1 MDVRDYS
8 PHCRLNT
15 FATLPTALIGLIWA
29 AVALS
34 GCGSPPEAG
43 GEKNV
48 TAPSQRALQSQ
59 EKEVSVLRKTLG
71 SDAPETLTAL
81 ATLIRL
87 RTSAGDIGSGAELFD
102 ELISLDLRTS
112 PILAH
117 ATPPVEL
124 TRHLGGL
131 GELTAARRQ
140 LEASMETG
148 RGLFGPKDGF
158 VGEAQRALNRLRVAL
173 SEVTD
178 EELPSLELAPGPSAP
193 TRPRIRFSDRPV
205 IGKRDWSFPPKGEF
219 WSAGM
224 GGHEHF
230 DSVLEISSKA
240 GLETAERLRSTAS
253 PGELSLLTRIRRHG
267 RLVGEPDQFGG
278 AKWQGADGVSPGG
291 APPDADTA
299 LLNLTAQIQA
309 LTRALDRIPTDDE
322 RFAAILE
329 ERGRLQRERAQVLNT
344 TWEAVEQTYIPTTL
358 SGLQRVLDPETLA
371 LYYMTA
377 RDHTDLIVIT
387 AAGQASKH
395 RIPLGIEVL
404 EAEIGSFLDDR
415 NLRQSRGVA
424 AVTDSGVSGGDGAS
438 RRLYDALL
446 APADLQIREAS
457 RLLIIPDGPLHRLP
471 FAALELSTK
480 QYLAQ
485 TKPFSL
491 APSAAAF
498 VALAARRSRNAEG
511 GNRKAEFGGSL
522 LAFGDPAYG
531 AIGGAES
538 TRTLP
543 YAVRSATERGFS
555 GGLPALPG
563 SGREAQQIG
572 EIFKDH
578 RLTARVHLGEAATER
593 AAKEQIEAATFVHFA
608 AHGFVDGQQPEH
620 SFLALAVPAS
630 LAEGEENGI
639 VEGWE
644 IVDEMQTSAEL
655 VTLSACETS
664 LGQERSGEGPSS
676 LNQAFL
682 AAGARSVLSALWKVD
697 DAATSELMIR
707 FYRHLTS
714 GTSKAESLRLA
725 QIELIESPDLGYG
738 APIFWAGFQLTGDWQ

>member
-1 MDVRDYS
+1 MDVRDIR
-8 PHCRLNT
+8 PNRRLSI
-15 FATLPTALIGLIWA
+15 FAAPPAVLIGLVWS

-34 GCGSPPEAG
+34 GCGGPPESG
-43 GEKNV
+43 GERGV
-48 TAPSQRALQSQ
+48 TAHTQRALQSQ
-59 EKEVSVLRKTLG
+59 EKKVSDLRETLG
-71 SDAPETLTAL
+71 SDAPETLNAL
-81 ATLIRL
+81 ASLIRL
-87 RTSAGDIGSGAELFD
+87 RTAAGDIDSGAELFD

-131 GELTAARRQ
+131 GELIAARRQ
-140 LEASMETG
+140 LEASMGTG
-148 RGLFGPKDGF
+148 RRLFGPKDGF

-173 SEVTD
+173 GEVSD

-193 TRPRIRFSDRPV
+193 TGPRIRFSDRPV

-230 DSVLEISSKA
+230 DTVLEISAKA
-240 GLETAERLRSTAS
+240 GLETAERLRSTAN

-267 RLVGEPDQFGG
+267 RLVGEPDEFGG
-278 AKWQGADGVSPGG
+278 ARWQGADGVSPLGG
-291 APPDADTA
+291 PPDADTS
-299 LLNLTAQIQA
+299 LLDLTVQIQA
-309 LTRALDRIPTDDE
+309 LTRALDRIPSDDD
-322 RFAAILE
+322 RFEAILE
-329 ERGRLQRERAQVLNT
+329 ERGRLQRERALVLNT
-344 TWEAVEQTYIPTTL
+344 TWESVEQTYIPSTL
-358 SGLQRVLDPETLA
+358 RGLQRVLDPETVV

-377 RDHTDLIVIT
+377 KDHTDLIVIT
-387 AAGQASKH
+387 SADQASKH

-404 EAEIGSFLDDR
+404 GAEIGSFLDDG
-415 NLRQSRGVA
+415 NLSRSRGVA
-424 AVTDSGVSGGDGAS
+424 AVTNSGVRGGDDVS

-446 APADLQIREAS
+446 APADLQIRGAT

-471 FAALELSTK
+471 FAALELPTK

-485 TKPFSL
+485 SKPFSL

-498 VALAARRSRNAEG
+498 VALAARRSRDVEG
-511 GNRKAEFGGSL
+511 ENRKTKFGGSL

-531 AIGGAES
+531 AFGGAES

-543 YAVRSATERGFS
+543 YAVRSATERGYS

-572 EIFKDH
+572 KLFEGH

-707 FYRHLTS
+707 FYRHLTT

-725 QIELIESPDLGYG
+725 QVELIESSDLGYG
-738 APIFWAGFQLTGDWQ
+738 APIFWAGCQLTGDWQ